1 MGMSLARWFVL
12 VALAIVA
19 PASFAGAQ
27 HPSTVVVVVRHAEK
41 DSVPANDPPLTPAGR
56 ARANALAT
64 ALMHAGVGTVITT
77 DLLRARET
85 ARPLAEKLG
94 LTPTIVPR
102 GTDLARHVRQVV
114 AAVRRHPGA
123 TVLVVGHGETVGPII
138 AALGGPTIPNLCAF
152 EYSNM
157 YTLVL
162 DGGGSAVR
170 FIQSSYGAT
179 SPPHTSSCATMM
191 R

>member
-1 MGMSLARWFVL
+1 MSLLRWFVL
-12 VALAIVA
+12 VALALAA
-19 PASFAGAQ
+19 PVSAAHAQ
-27 HPSTVVVVVRHAEK
+27 HPSTVVIVVRHAEK
-41 DSVPANDPPLTPAGR
+41 DSVPANDPPLTAAGR
-56 ARANALAT
+56 SRAGALAD
-64 ALMHAGVGTVITT
+64 ALAHAGVGAVITT

-102 GTDLARHVRQVV
+102 GTDLAQHVRQVV
-114 AAVRRHPGA
+114 AAVRRHPGT

-138 AALGGPTIPNLCAF
+138 AALGGPTIPELCAF

-157 YTLVL
+157 YTLVV

-170 FIQSSYGAT
+170 FIQSSFGSP
-179 SPPHTSSCATMM
+179 SPPHTASCATMM